1 MGKRSNY
8 ARRERD
14 YYATPAKG
22 AAPLLPFL
30 IRDGIRDFAEICA
43 GNDHLVRH
51 LEFAGLRCVYKGDIA
66 TGQDALKLTLADLN
80 NAQAVI
86 TNPPTKYAEER
97 GSTTRLLTDL
107 LQHVLDLGVPAWW
120 LIHHDWVT
128 SLRAVPFLK
137 HCSDIVPC
145 PRLKWIEGTKDGAM
159 DSFSWFRIDPQYQ
172 RAFTPIHHR
181 GVAPAPPGPICAQCR
196 RPYRSQRA
204 TSRFCSDACRQR
216 AHRAR
221 DGLGGV
227 SVT

>member
-22 AAPLLPFL
+22 AAPLLTFL

-43 GNDHLVRH
+43 GNDHLVRR
-51 LEFAGLRCVYKGDIA
+51 LKSAGLRCVYKGDIA

-137 HCSDIVPC
+137 HCSDIVHVRAQVDRGHETRRDGQLQLVPDRSAVSARLHPDPS
-145 PRLKWIEGTKDGAM
+145 PR
-159 DSFSWFRIDPQYQ
+159 R
-172 RAFTPIHHR
+172 RA
-181 GVAPAPPGPICAQCR
+181 GPA
-196 RPYRSQRA
+196 RPDLRA
-204 TSRFCSDACRQR
+204 VPTALPAATCDLAVLFGCLPA
-216 AHRAR
+216 AR
-221 DGLGGV
+221 PSGRGLGGV